1 MKIVIETKGKCIAV
15 NVDAPK
21 GVCRSDIAETLSL
34 ALASTVASVIPADAP
49 YSVRLMAGTA
59 LADEIAKAV
68 KENFLE
74 VVTGKAGKTAVFT
87 DKEAEFMREVLGL

>member
-21 GVCRSDIAETLSL
+21 GVRRSDIAETLSL

-49 YSVRLMAGTA
+49 YSVRLMARTA

-74 VVTGKAGKTAVFT
+74 VVTDKAGKTAVFT